1 MKKLIY
7 STEKVL
13 NKVNSVMEVFT
24 GYVIF
29 AFMALLFFQV
39 VMRFVFKHP
48 IYGIDEAVTALMI
61 WSMCLG
67 FYYEQDAEMVPER
80 NVHLHKYSGCRDQ
93 LGIHSGS
100 MAAVPDAEEDASG
113 RRTSVQ
119 QRLLLRTAC
128 SGNGCDHAG
137 NVLIQ
142 SDSVFSYRR

>member
-39 VMRFVFKHP
+39 VMRFVFKHSL
-48 IYGIDEAVTALMI
+48 YGIDEAVTALMI

-67 FYYEQDAEMVPER
+67 WCTV
-80 NVHLHKYSGCRDQ
+80 
-93 LGIHSGS
+93 
-100 MAAVPDAEEDASG
+100 
-113 RRTSVQ
+113 
-119 QRLLLRTAC
+119 
-128 SGNGCDHAG
+128 
-137 NVLIQ
+137 
-142 SDSVFSYRR
+142 

>member
-29 AFMALLFFQV
+29 AFMVLLFFQV

-67 FYYEQDAEMVPER
+67 W
-80 NVHLHKYSGCRDQ
+80 
-93 LGIHSGS
+93 
-100 MAAVPDAEEDASG
+100 
-113 RRTSVQ
+113 
-119 QRLLLRTAC
+119 
-128 SGNGCDHAG
+128 
-137 NVLIQ
+137 
-142 SDSVFSYRR
+142 

>member
-29 AFMALLFFQV
+29 AFMVLLFFQV

-61 WSMCLG
+61 CPCVLVGARFTGIMDMQSWSSL
-67 FYYEQDAEMVPER
+67 
-80 NVHLHKYSGCRDQ
+80 
-93 LGIHSGS
+93 
-100 MAAVPDAEEDASG
+100 
-113 RRTSVQ
+113 
-119 QRLLLRTAC
+119 
-128 SGNGCDHAG
+128 
-137 NVLIQ
+137 
-142 SDSVFSYRR
+142 